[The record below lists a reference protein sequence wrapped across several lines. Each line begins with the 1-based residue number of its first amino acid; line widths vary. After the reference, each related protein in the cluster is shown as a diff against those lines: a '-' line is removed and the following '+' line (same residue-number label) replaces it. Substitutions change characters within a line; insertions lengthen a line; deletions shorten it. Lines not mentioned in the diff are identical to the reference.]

1 MSENVIN
8 TNSSGA
14 AQFRQSG
21 KTAGPAQ
28 SSAEAGNNRP
38 EQGNGSPAREAS
50 IRAQELDKMVEEL
63 NSRSRSIGR
72 AIRFQVDPG
81 ASTPIIQV
89 FDRDTGRLIRQIP
102 ADQAEVIANN
112 RKTID
117 LGRVIDVV

>member
-8 TNSSGA
+8 ANNSGA
-14 AQFRQSG
+14 SQITQSG
-21 KTAGPAQ
+21 KAAASAN
-28 SSAEAGNNRP
+28 SSAETGNNQP
-38 EQGNGSPAREAS
+38 VTGKASPAREAS
-50 IRAQELDKMVEEL
+50 VRAQELDTLVEEL

-102 ADQAEVIANN
+102 ADQAAVIASN

-117 LGRVIDVV
+117 LGRIIDVV

>member
-8 TNSSGA
+8 TNSTAA
-14 AQFRQSG
+14 AQLRQSG
-21 KTAGPAQ
+21 KTAAAAQ
-28 SSAEAGNNRP
+28 PGAEAGNNRP
-38 EQGNGSPAREAS
+38 VQGNGSPAREAS
-50 IRAQELDKMVEEL
+50 IRAQELDTLVEEL

-102 ADQAEVIANN
+102 ADQAEVIAKN